1 MKANI
6 NFWIPILILWIF
18 NFICL
23 IKEDKD
29 FKSIKITAILE
40 NIIIIIFIICFILV
54 FTC

>member
-1 MKANI
+1 MKVNI

-29 FKSIKITAILE
+29 FKFIKICAILE
-40 NIIIIIFIICFILV
+40 NILIILFLIYNMINN
-54 FTC
+54 